1 MPAQFKYIFTL
12 LLLMA
17 CNAWGQDCDLI
28 NQCTRLRKDDTVFVR
43 NVFDHYQEWNSS
55 IQVIDEHYLGK
66 YLSKEQIS
74 RFKKKAISIRNL
86 SNRIDKLVSHNQAQ
100 DSGQNFNESSDSMGF
115 NDSLLR
121 HYSMGM
127 TQPIIIDDN
136 AIVIVNMGL
145 AGRLVSTTHLLHFKY
160 DKKKH
165 VWALLQKI
173 QTGTS

>member
-1 MPAQFKYIFTL
+1 
-12 LLLMA
+12 
-17 CNAWGQDCDLI
+17 
-28 NQCTRLRKDDTVFVR
+28 
-43 NVFDHYQEWNSS
+43 
-55 IQVIDEHYLGK
+55 
-66 YLSKEQIS
+66 
-74 RFKKKAISIRNL
+74 
-86 SNRIDKLVSHNQAQ
+86 
-100 DSGQNFNESSDSMGF
+100 MGF